1 MSHEALR
8 KPFQAMR
15 PKTHFFQQIGDK
27 LISHFLLEADHQQQ
41 SQPTLQ
47 ICKNINH
54 NS

>member
-1 MSHEALR
+1 MNHEALR

-47 ICKNINH
+47 IWNKFEY